1 MARPSRR
8 VVSKVDSL
16 SVLRFSLLLYL
27 SLYLV
32 VLVACTV
39 LWAVATVAGAVDN
52 IERFIK
58 GLFALQSFHFD
69 VLAMLRGITIGGL
82 LLVMIGTGVNVL
94 VSVLY
99 NLISDVVGGVR
110 VVVVDDDELKPG
122 ARRGRVRS
130 PR

>member
-16 SVLRFSLLLYL
+16 SVFRFSLLLYL

-32 VLVACTV
+32 VIVACIV

-110 VVVVDDDELKPG
+110 VVVVDDDARQPG
-122 ARRGRVRS
+122 RHRRVRS